1 MRKNIIFVAL
11 SLLICSFGQQ
21 TSFAQAT
28 ASATLEGTV
37 KDKSQAVIRGATVT
51 ITNKATGV
59 TRTTATNDVGG
70 YRFELLPVGAYEIKV
85 SASGFASA
93 VTESVGL
100 LVGRVTTL
108 DYALNPG
115 ATAETV
121 TVTAET
127 PILDSQKTDVGLNI
141 TPQEVENL
149 PLNGRDF
156 ANLAILAPGAKPVDS
171 YDPTKNRIAIFGIN
185 GSSGRNVNVTVNG
198 IDNKDNTVG
207 GPVMQLPLEAVQE
220 FIISTQRF
228 SAANGRSEGAA
239 VNVIT
244 KSGSNKF
251 HGAAYVYERNE
262 RFNATEVD
270 PTTGQKLE
278 NKSPFSRQ
286 QYGGSIGGPVYKDK
300 TFFFFAFEKQ
310 RELTNIIVTSEA
322 LKQLNLVK
330 DLGAQPSP
338 IIPTPY
344 RDTRYNGRLDYRFN
358 EKHNAFLSYAAQS
371 NFGLNDQAT
380 ANTDL
385 TGGNFTKNEL
395 QVANASLNSTL
406 TPNIVNSFTAG
417 FQYWHNLIDSEK
429 KVPTINFPGEIFFGT
444 NTNVPQESYQR
455 KWQFRDDISII
466 KGRHAFKTGFDFL
479 WEPKLG
485 GFFEFNPTIA
495 ITFLDKPDIIKNNLP
510 SISCP
515 GSTAANLLS
524 CYPQG
529 FATPGAVTDISATA
543 GNPYFDLPGGAK
555 MFGVY
560 FQDDWKFSSR
570 LTLNLGVRYDRDFN
584 LLAGET
590 IQARSR
596 TYLQL
601 KAINSPF
608 AAKLPGD
615 DKRGLSPRVG
625 FAYDVTGAG
634 KHIVRG
640 GYGIYYG
647 QTFLNIPLFMLQ
659 QINPTLF
666 ATVLSL
672 GSSGFNDGTADFLPG
687 TNIRLSQFRF
697 GVDPLPSIPP
707 PPTKFVGG
715 ESGRLM
721 DPNYRNPYTQQW
733 NIGYS
738 YQLTPSSVI
747 EVEYTHVLGLRESKT
762 FDINPKLDSLGGER
776 PLTAAFKAAGLPV
789 LGRIDVEQSV
799 GRSRYDGL
807 NLSYRRRLSNHFS
820 LNTNYVI
827 SRAVAYNGATA
838 AFRNRPTDLTDIFAE
853 HDFGPTP
860 NDERHRWV
868 VSGLVDLPWGIQLAP
883 IMQLASARPYNAIQ
897 GIDVFGWG
905 ATRGAAHVI
914 VNTSDPNNLVANA
927 GKGAAQLKACLT
939 AGTCKQVGFDSQ
951 RGQAFFQLD
960 TRLSKDIK
968 LGERAKLKLIFQA
981 FDLTNR
987 ANFGNTFDGDLK
999 SFNTDPTKST
1009 FRKPNGFITPSGVI
1023 VPRSFSGEFGAQ
1035 FIF

>member
-1 MRKNIIFVAL
+1 MRKNIFFVAL

-37 KDKSQAVIRGATVT
+37 TDKTQAVIKSATVT
-51 ITNKATGV
+51 IINKATGV
-59 TRTTATNDVGG
+59 TRTTSTNDTGL
-70 YRFELLPVGAYEIKV
+70 YRFELLPAGKYEIKV
-85 SASGFASA
+85 GASGFASA
-93 VTESVGL
+93 VTEGVEL
-100 LVGRVTTL
+100 PVGRVTTL

-115 ATAETV
+115 AASETV
-121 TVTAET
+121 TVTAEA
-127 PILDSQKTDVGLNI
+127 PIVDTQKTDVGLNI
-141 TPQEVENL
+141 TPQQLSDL

-262 RFNATEVD
+262 RFNATLVD
-270 PTTGQKLE
+270 PVTGEKKPD
-278 NKSPFSRQ
+278 KSPFSRQ

-310 RELTNIIVTSEA
+310 RELTNIVVNSDA
-322 LKQLNLVK
+322 LKQLSLVK
-330 DLGAQPSP
+330 DLGAQPSAS
-338 IIPTPY
+338 IPTPY

-358 EKHNAFLSYAAQS
+358 EKHNAFLSYTAQS

-395 QVANASLNSTL
+395 QIANASLNSTL
-406 TPNIVNSFTAG
+406 TPNIVNSFTVG
-417 FQYWHNLIDSEK
+417 FQYWNNLIDSEK
-429 KVPTINFPGEIFFGT
+429 KDPTVTFARLDLFFAT
-444 NTNVPQESYQR
+444 NTNVPQQSYQR
-455 KWQFRDDISII
+455 KWQFRDDLSII
-466 KGRHAFKTGFDFL
+466 KGKHAFKTGFDFL

-485 GFFEFNPTIA
+485 GCFEFNPTLEVD
-495 ITFLDKPDIIKNNLP
+495 FLDKPDVIKNNLP
-510 SISCP
+510 SINCP
-515 GSTAANLLS
+515 GSTPTLLLT

-529 FATPGAVTDISATA
+529 FATEGAVIGMSATA

-570 LTLNLGVRYDRDFN
+570 LTLNLGVRYDKDFN
-584 LLAGET
+584 LLAGEN

-608 AAKLPGD
+608 AAKLPHD
-615 DKRGLSPRVG
+615 DNRDFSPRIG

-659 QINPTLF
+659 QLNPTLF
-666 ATVLSL
+666 ATVLSIS
-672 GSSGFNDGTADFLPG
+672 SSGPGDTNADFLPG
-687 TNIRLSQFRF
+687 TNLRLSKFRF
-697 GVDPLPSIPP
+697 GMDQLPGIPP
-707 PPTKFVGG
+707 PPTKFVGD
-715 ESGRLM
+715 EVGRLM
-721 DPNYRNPYTQQW
+721 DPNYRNPY
-733 NIGYS
+733 
-738 YQLTPSSVI
+738 
-747 EVEYTHVLGLRESKT
+747 
-762 FDINPKLDSLGGER
+762 
-776 PLTAAFKAAGLPV
+776 
-789 LGRIDVEQSV
+789 
-799 GRSRYDGL
+799 
-807 NLSYRRRLSNHFS
+807 
-820 LNTNYVI
+820 
-827 SRAVAYNGATA
+827 
-838 AFRNRPTDLTDIFAE
+838 
-853 HDFGPTP
+853 
-860 NDERHRWV
+860 
-868 VSGLVDLPWGIQLAP
+868 
-883 IMQLASARPYNAIQ
+883 
-897 GIDVFGWG
+897 
-905 ATRGAAHVI
+905 
-914 VNTSDPNNLVANA
+914 
-927 GKGAAQLKACLT
+927 
-939 AGTCKQVGFDSQ
+939 
-951 RGQAFFQLD
+951 
-960 TRLSKDIK
+960 
-968 LGERAKLKLIFQA
+968 
-981 FDLTNR
+981 
-987 ANFGNTFDGDLK
+987 
-999 SFNTDPTKST
+999 
-1009 FRKPNGFITPSGVI
+1009 
-1023 VPRSFSGEFGAQ
+1023 
-1035 FIF
+1035 